1 MPLSLFY
8 YHCCNCLC
16 HRRSFNPSSCD
27 SFVTISSVKC
37 CCLKAMS
44 MSLVKIKPNRDS
56 KIAHEQLSPQL
67 TLLWT
72 LKAVKGLP
80 WKGGGTCL
88 QLLAHGTA
96 HLDKN

>member
-1 MPLSLFY
+1 
-8 YHCCNCLC
+8 
-16 HRRSFNPSSCD
+16 
-27 SFVTISSVKC
+27 
-37 CCLKAMS
+37 MS
-44 MSLVKIKPNRDS
+44 TSLVKIKPNRDS

-80 WKGGGTCL
+80 WKGTCL

-96 HLDKN
+96 HLDKKLEDIMKRYMYIKQNNQEIPKLVEV